1 MDAYDS
7 KRLRQQAYIRK
18 VMKTQRPHAGIAG
31 VGRLV
36 KDSSGLGAEFIR
48 HSIQMIG
55 VIGLVALAV
64 GATTECHLYQ
74 YALNWVASFFY

>member
-1 MDAYDS
+1 MDTYS
-7 KRLRQQAYIRK
+7 EKRLRQQAYIRK
-18 VMKTQRPHAGIAG
+18 VMKAQRPHSGIAG

-36 KDSSGLGAEFIR
+36 KDGGGLGADFVR

-74 YALNWVASFFY
+74 YALNWIGSFFY